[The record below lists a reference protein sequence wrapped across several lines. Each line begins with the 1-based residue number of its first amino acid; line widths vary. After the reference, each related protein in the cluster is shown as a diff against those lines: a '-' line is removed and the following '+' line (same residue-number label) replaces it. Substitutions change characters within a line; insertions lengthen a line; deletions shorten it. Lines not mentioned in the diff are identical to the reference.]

1 MVKVEAPIDS
11 GTPPKITMPNDQNT
25 SKRINIFQQLLPV
38 VIIAAAV
45 LGLLT
50 LLLGDPQSI
59 ETEKGLL
66 LALLGLI
73 ILVTLI
79 NWIFLSASKRFKTE
93 NIDLAN
99 QITNLTKREN
109 ELILQYNEKMELEKI
124 LGRGKR
130 EWEAIFDS
138 VQDSILVTDKD
149 GIIIRCNQS
158 ATRWLNKRFDQIVM
172 NHISTILTKDVIN
185 SPENLLL
192 TVQDSRNEMHT
203 GEYHSIVIDGWYDLS
218 RYPLFTD
225 EDENP
230 GTILII
236 RDITERKRNEAII
249 QQQKQYLEALIEN
262 SPIAIATTDL
272 SQMIL
277 SYNPAFDQ
285 LFEYSKIGNEK
296 NNLDDLLK
304 ETTIEIDST
313 ASSDSLIKGEKVK
326 NIAHFKRQDGLMVD
340 VEVLGVPLV
349 VQGHLEGAL
358 WLYHDITDM
367 VQARKAAEQAD
378 RAKSEFL
385 ANMSHEIR
393 TPMNGI
399 IGMIDLTLG
408 IGLSDEQFD
417 FMLGARESAYSLLSV
432 LNSILD
438 FSKIEAGQL
447 QLENIEFSVQA
458 VIEGVA
464 QTLGPR
470 AETKGLEIIAFVDPQ
485 LPSLL
490 KGDPIR
496 LRQVLINLS
505 DNAVKFTEHGE
516 VMISAELIEDHKD
529 QVIALFQVTDTGI
542 GISKE
547 RQMAI
552 FERFTQADGSTS
564 RKYGGTGLGLTISKQ
579 LVEMMHGSI
588 GIESEAGKG
597 SQFWFSAEFNKAND
611 PIAVARPNL
620 PSLLKNKRVLVI
632 DDNVT
637 STLTLANILE
647 NMGCEVTTLANSQEI
662 SPALDRSFLIEAPFD
677 LMLLDLQIPGLDIE
691 NILKTIKSDPH
702 TKNIIVVGMVSMA
715 KEKNFTKFKEFGI
728 SGLILKPIRQS
739 FTKETL
745 ESLVS
750 ENTDNQIRHRDDNV
764 FTHKKDNVSSSR
776 NILLVEDNEINQ
788 KMAKSLLLRRGHKVE
803 IAGNGFEALQLVK
816 CKQFDLIFLDI
827 QMPEM
832 DGYEVA
838 QRIREY
844 EGPRSHTPIIA
855 MTAHALPED
864 RQRCLDAGMDD
875 YVTKPI
881 DPKKVF
887 EVIDVWG
894 IDDGKSPGLVR
905 NTQEN
910 TSLTNPYDTQSAV
923 VLAELSSIL
932 PRFSDDLTFYSS
944 TLEEFITILPT
955 KITEIKEAAEIKDH
969 KKVAF
974 IAHSLKR
981 LSANIG
987 ANQLAALSS
996 QLEKTSKNGKP
1007 ETTGETV
1014 LKLIKGISTAS
1025 LSLIEHISKNFD
1037 MPGSD

>member
-1 MVKVEAPIDS
+1 MNNDNQIK
-11 GTPPKITMPNDQNT
+11 TPPANPVGHKNTLSIYQKALPLIITA
-25 SKRINIFQQLLPV
+25 V
-38 VIIAAAV
+38 AAV
-45 LGLLT
+45 GLVLSLIAPSQSTIFIIVLG
-50 LLLGDPQSI
+50 
-59 ETEKGLL
+59 
-66 LALLGLI
+66 I
-73 ILVTLI
+73 ILVLI
-79 NWIFLSASKRFKTE
+79 VLLSVLNAKTPKSNPE
-93 NIDLAN
+93 NIVLAD
-99 QITNLTKREN
+99 QIANLTKRESD
-109 ELILQYNEKMELEKI
+109 LIQQYNEKMGLEKI
-124 LGRGKR
+124 LERGKR
-130 EWEAIFDS
+130 EWEVIFDS
-138 VQDSILVTDKD
+138 VQDSILVTNKD
-149 GIIIRCNQS
+149 GMIIRCNHS
-158 ATRWLNKRFDQIVM
+158 AARWLNKRFDQIVN
-172 NHISTILTKDVIN
+172 NHISTALNQDFIN

-192 TVQDSRNEMHT
+192 TPQDATVGGTDS
-203 GEYHSIVIDGWYDLS
+203 GEYYAALTDGWYDLS
-218 RYPLFTD
+218 RFPIFTD
-225 EDENP
+225 EDGNP
-230 GTILII
+230 GTIFVI

-262 SPIAIATTDL
+262 SPVAIATTDL
-272 SQMIL
+272 NQIIL
-277 SYNPAFDQ
+277 SYNPAFGQ
-285 LFEYSKIGNEK
+285 LFDFSPATTEK
-296 NNLDDLLK
+296 VNLHELLK
-304 ETTIEIDST
+304 GTSLEAEAT
-313 ASSDSLIKGEKVK
+313 AISGDLAKGEKVV
-326 NIAHFKRQDGLMVD
+326 NIVYFHRQDGTQVD

-349 VQGHLEGAL
+349 VQGSLRGAL

-408 IGLSDEQFD
+408 TGLSDEQYD

-447 QLENIEFSVQA
+447 QLESVEFSVQA

-485 LPSLL
+485 LPQLL

-516 VMISAELIEDHKD
+516 VMISVELVEDHKD
-529 QVIALFQVTDTGI
+529 KVIALFQVTDTGI
-542 GISKE
+542 GITKE

-579 LVEMMHGSI
+579 LVAMMRGNI
-588 GIESEAGKG
+588 GVESEAGKG

-611 PIAVARPNL
+611 PIAVSRPNL

-647 NMGCEVTTLANSQEI
+647 NMGCEVTTLTHSQEI
-662 SPALDRSFLIEAPFD
+662 TPALDRSFLIEAPFD
-677 LMLLDLQIPGLDIE
+677 LMLLDLQIPGLPIE
-691 NILKTIKSDPH
+691 KILKEIKSDPH
-702 TKNIIVVGMVSMA
+702 TKNIIVVGMVSMS
-715 KEKNFTKFKEFGI
+715 KEKNFSRFKEFGI

-739 FTKETL
+739 FAKETL

-750 ENTDNQIRHRDDNV
+750 QNSKNQIRREDNV
-764 FTHKKDNVSSSR
+764 FTHKNENVSISR

-803 IAGNGFEALQLVK
+803 IAGNGFEALQIIK
-816 CKQFDLIFLDI
+816 AKQFDLIFLDI

-838 QRIREY
+838 QRIREF

-887 EVIDVWG
+887 EVIDIWG
-894 IDDGKSPGLVR
+894 IRNGVVPGLVS

-910 TSLTNPYDTQSAV
+910 TSVATPYDTQSAV
-923 VLAELSSIL
+923 VLAELDSIL
-932 PRFSDDLTFYSS
+932 PRFSDDLAFYTS
-944 TLEEFITILPT
+944 TLEEFIAILP
-955 KITEIKEAAEIKDH
+955 IRIKEMKDAAEIKDY

-974 IAHSLKR
+974 IAHSMKG

-987 ANQLAALSS
+987 ANQLAAFSS
-996 QLEKTSKNGKP
+996 QLEKICKSAEAEIITQKTP
-1007 ETTGETV
+1007 Q
-1014 LKLIKGISTAS
+1014 LIDDIFTAS
-1025 LSLIEHISKNFD
+1025 NALTQHVMKNFTSSSSSLD
-1037 MPGSD
+1037 GSS